1 MTTPHIKDRAVL
13 FLEAKMGDAN
23 PEVREQLAKGNI
35 VVRDTKMYVNKA
47 FLVGQ
52 SGILEV
58 IDKSLSKTV
67 GKTSFEKGKTE
78 DNVAFAVTGIACRYA
93 PAVNSSD
100 VTNQPYS
107 EFMYDYAGALRIPKE
122 IHNSDVEILVGSL
135 KIYEGRLGN
144 LFVNGREANV
154 NGNAENYLTLK
165 APKFIAGGE
174 EVQVRVRMPEGL
186 SLTGT
191 ATHNHFLQ
199 FEFDGAATSK
209 KI

>member
-13 FLEAKMGDAN
+13 FLEAKLGDTNQA
-23 PEVREQLAKGNI
+23 VKDQLAKGNI

-52 SGILEV
+52 AGILEV
-58 IDKSLSKTV
+58 VDKTLSKTV
-67 GKTSFEKGKTE
+67 GKTSFEKGKTDE
-78 DNVAFAVTGIACRYA
+78 NTAFAVTGIVCRYA
-93 PAVNSSD
+93 PAANSSD

-107 EFMYDYAGALRIPKE
+107 EFMYDYTGALRIPKE
-122 IHNSDVEILVGSL
+122 VHNSEVEILVGSM

-144 LFVNGREANV
+144 LFVNGKEASK

-165 APKFIAGGE
+165 APKFIQGGE

-191 ATHNHFLQ
+191 ATYNHFFQ